1 MKKMV
6 AVGLMCVALLT
17 GCGNQDIIDT
27 NYTFNK
33 AIITITPDETIEVKV
48 KKWSDYEGE
57 QVQIIAEDGT
67 IYLTSTLNCTL
78 INDTNVSKK

>member
-1 MKKMV
+1 MKKMM

-33 AIITITPDETIEVKV
+33 AIITLSPDKTIEVKV

-57 QVQIIAEDGT
+57 QIQIIAEDGT

-78 INDTNVSKK
+78 INDTNNK

>member
-1 MKKMV
+1 MKKMM
-6 AVGLMCVALLT
+6 AVGLMCVTLLT

-27 NYTFNK
+27 NYTYNK
-33 AIITITPDETIEVKV
+33 AIITIAPDEAIEVKV

-57 QVQIIAEDGT
+57 QIQIIAEDGT

-78 INDTNVSKK
+78 INDKGNK